1 MILLASHLQDDVSD
15 HSEAEYPNECCGLLV
30 GHFSQN
36 GLKTVVEIRRI
47 LNAREREAK
56 HHRFLIPPEEFLLAE
71 RQAAE
76 KGLDVVGFYHSHPDH
91 PAVPSQYD
99 LEHAWPAFSYIVV
112 AVRDGRAREVRS
124 WELQP
129 DRTAFSEEQIKKGN

>member
-1 MILLASHLQDDVSD
+1 MILLASHHHDDVSA
-15 HSEAEYPNECCGLLV
+15 HSEEEYPNECCGLLI
-30 GHFSQN
+30 GHFSRN
-36 GLKTVVEIRRI
+36 GSKTVGEVRPI

-56 HHRFLIPPEEFLLAE
+56 HHRFLIPPEEFRLAE

-76 KGLDVVGFYHSHPDH
+76 KGMEVIGFYHSHPDH

-112 AVRDGRAREVRS
+112 SVRHGHTSDVRS
-124 WELQP
+124 WELQA
-129 DRTAFSEEQIKKGN
+129 DRTAFSEEEIKKGN